1 LPDREEGAARAF
13 TTMDTLSS
21 SPTYQPFCYSKAK
34 LGAADTQFRLLELLP
49 SASEEQLEC
58 RILVS
63 GIGQPAHEYKALSYS
78 WGNGAMSGSIVVLPA
93 EDSGDSVGEPSALAI
108 TESLH
113 TALLHLRDARTSVW
127 LWIDQV
133 CINQRDDDEKGEQV
147 RLMGP
152 IYTKADQVLVWL
164 GPAELVLVWGDPEA
178 HGSDALMEAWQTV
191 GQEARDFGMESYYTK
206 ERWPLLSRI
215 IHNIDPDDPKT
226 AQFQTLMMSGAERLA
241 PLVTHQALRHWF
253 ARSWFRRAWTVQE
266 FCLCANTAFVCG
278 TKTVEVELVMLAILV
293 LQYSAGQMMDTLYA
307 RAGVPLDLLD
317 EVSQE
322 PTARLFS
329 CRQRRRKLDR
339 GEEGATGDQ
348 LHALLRK
355 LYVGRNT
362 QAKFHRDRVFSL
374 LGLAVDTRAL
384 AIVPDYT
391 NAGEAPVE
399 GRMLTR
405 AARAM
410 ITNPST
416 GRIDI
421 LCYSQFPKAADLA
434 DDLPSWVPDWRG
446 NLRPSF
452 YTIQEAI
459 DTHLFHACGP
469 ETDVQPL
476 PIAPSGM
483 PHSAVGL
490 AGYVVDTVST
500 IAAGDAWDDMSSWD
514 TARYVRFFAQV
525 DAVLDHSLAISST
538 SSISQRPPPFYPSD
552 ARRREARWRL
562 PIGDLFW
569 TSGGAR
575 MRRPP
580 SDSSGETKTEIT
592 EAERQWAQCVANV
605 RFFDECEK
613 LGPGPEVNRR
623 FEEWDWA
630 GKRQRGELGEEYR
643 ESMKYMMGKKP
654 FCTAEGYPG
663 MGPAGVREGDVVVV
677 FCGGRIP
684 FVLRPMEDDGL
695 GGDGE
700 EKKRL
705 FRFVGEAYCDGV
717 MDGEVVG
724 VRPRTEFYLV

>member
-1 LPDREEGAARAF
+1 
-13 TTMDTLSS
+13 MDTSLQ
-21 SPTYQPFCYSKAK
+21 SPPYLPFCYSKAK
-34 LGAADTQFRLLELLP
+34 LGEANTEFRLLELMP
-49 SASEEQLEC
+49 SASEAQAAQLNC

-63 GIGQPAHEYKALSYS
+63 GIEQPAHEYKALSYS
-78 WGNGAMSGSIVVLPA
+78 WGNGATPCSIAVLPA
-93 EDSGDSVGEPSALAI
+93 EGSAGEPRALAI

-133 CINQRDDDEKGEQV
+133 CINQQDDDEKGEQV

-152 IYTKADQVLVWL
+152 IYTRAEQVLVWL
-164 GPAELVLVWGDPEA
+164 GPAELVLVWQNPEE

-215 IHNIDPDDPKT
+215 INNNDPDDPKT
-226 AQFQTLMMSGAERLA
+226 AQFHNKLLRSGAETLA
-241 PLVTHQALRHWF
+241 PLIARQTLRHWF

-266 FCLCANTAFVCG
+266 FCLCANTVFVCG
-278 TKTVEVELVMLAILV
+278 TKSVQVELVMLAIQILHFSGAR
-293 LQYSAGQMMDTLYA
+293 LMDTVYA
-307 RAGVPLDLLD
+307 RALVPISLLED
-317 EVSQE
+317 VVEE
-322 PTARLFS
+322 PTSRLFS

-355 LYVGRNT
+355 LYVGRDT
-362 QAKFHRDRVFSL
+362 QAKFPRDRVFSL
-374 LGLAVDTRAL
+374 LGLAVDTRSL
-384 AIVPDYT
+384 DITPDYT
-391 NAGEAPVE
+391 NAGEASAE
-399 GRMLTR
+399 ARMLTR

-421 LCYSQFPKAADLA
+421 LCYSQFPKAPDLA
-434 DDLPSWVPDWRG
+434 NDLPSWVPDWRG

-452 YTIQEAI
+452 YTIHEAVE
-459 DTHLFHACGP
+459 THLFSACGP
-469 ETDVQPL
+469 ETSVQPL
-476 PIAPSGM
+476 PATTTTTTA
-483 PHSAVGL
+483 HSLPRSALGL
-490 AGYVVDTVST
+490 AGYLVDSIST
-500 IAAGDAWDDMSSWD
+500 IAAGAAWDDLSWD
-514 TARYVRFFAQV
+514 AARYLRFFAQV
-525 DAVLDHSLAISST
+525 DAVIDHSLALTTTTRSN
-538 SSISQRPPPFYPSD
+538 RPQFYPSE

-569 TSGGAR
+569 TNDGRR
-575 MRRPP
+575 MRRA
-580 SDSSGETKTEIT
+580 G
-592 EAERQWAQCVANV
+592 EAEAARQWAQCVANV
-605 RFFDECEK
+605 RFLDECEK
-613 LGPGPEVNRR
+613 IVDVAEQKRR
-623 FEEWDWA
+623 MEEWDWQ
-630 GKRQRGELGEEYR
+630 GKMARGELGEEYR
-643 ESMKYMMGKKP
+643 ESMSYMTGKKP

-684 FVLRPMEDDGL
+684 FVLRPVEQDGM
-695 GGDGE
+695 
-700 EKKRL
+700 

-724 VRPRTEFYLV
+724 VRRLTEFYLV